1 MDKCVEWLR
10 FFLVAYGRVE
20 VGIIRDVR
28 KTLGFT
34 RAEVNSAKRE
44 LGVIVENDS
53 NGFQSAGRWFW
64 RLP

>member
-1 MDKCVEWLR
+1 MSKCEEWLR
-10 FFLVAYGRVE
+10 QFLATHKSVDVN
-20 VGIIRDVR
+20 VIRDVR

-34 RAEVNSAKRE
+34 RAEINEAKKA
-44 LGVIVENDS
+44 LGVVVENDS

>member
-1 MDKCVEWLR
+1 MNKCAEWLR
-10 FFLVAYGRVE
+10 WFLATHGRVE

-28 KTLGFT
+28 KTLGFS

-44 LGVIVENDS
+44 LGVVVENDS
-53 NGFQSAGRWFW
+53 NGFQNAGRWFW